1 MAALCL
7 GLSLPRRSLGLP
19 SLVQQWTPANL
30 TNPPYI
36 SIDADR
42 TDLMTVD
49 GSNNLTGVTTVHTAL
64 AAGAVTAVVYA
75 PANAGLNGRGSF
87 NVDATNANQVIN
99 FSTTAGALLANKPGC
114 TMVFFGKFS
123 EAAPAAVNRAVVN
136 ATTTS
141 NNSARCSIATSGTVT
156 NCPRHTV
163 RRLDADTANGDD
175 VGSSNRGVLPWI
187 AVLRLDH
194 NGAVVGAGTPT
205 KQMRFT

>member
-1 MAALCL
+1 VAALGL
-7 GLSLPRRSLGLP
+7 GLSLPRLSRGGPTSAP
-19 SLVQQWTPANL
+19 AWTPADL
-30 TNPPYI
+30 ANPPHI

-42 TDLMTVD
+42 LDLLTKD
-49 GSNNLTGVTTVHTAL
+49 GSNNLTSVTTEYTAL
-64 AAGAVTAVVYA
+64 AAGTVTAVVHA
-75 PANAGLNGRGSF
+75 AANAGLNNRGSF

-99 FSTTAGALLANKPGC
+99 FSTTAGSLLANKPGC

-123 EAAPAAVNRAVVN
+123 EASPSALNRAVVN

-141 NNSARCSIATSGTVT
+141 NNSARCSIATSSTVA
-156 NCPRHTV
+156 NCPRHVV

-175 VGSSNRGVLPWI
+175 LGSSNIGVLPWI

-205 KQMRFT
+205 KQTRLT